1 MAKGRVY
8 AWGDAECG
16 KIGRASNTR
25 RKDEEALRITPLGA
39 SGVQD
44 IFCGKNTSFYVDKK
58 GKLFAFGQNNHG
70 QLGIGHTRN
79 TAEPSPVLFEEDVEL
94 VEVNGGE
101 HHSIALTKQG
111 KVYCWGRNDEG
122 QMGLGDIYGEY
133 RRQKAQ
139 KEAESAAAEM
149 KAPAEQPA
157 GSEVNPAVVSEEV

>member
-1 MAKGRVY
+1 
-8 AWGDAECG
+8 
-16 KIGRASNTR
+16 
-25 RKDEEALRITPLGA
+25 
-39 SGVQD
+39 
-44 IFCGKNTSFYVDKK
+44 
-58 GKLFAFGQNNHG
+58 
-70 QLGIGHTRN
+70 
-79 TAEPSPVLFEEDVEL
+79 VLFEEDVDL

-149 KAPAEQPA
+149 KAPVEQPT
-157 GSEVNPAVVSEEV
+157 GT